1 MYTARANDFGFRGV
15 LIFSE
20 EIGATVGGYT
30 LLKPLP
36 SDLGSTYLGIRMSR
50 EYHLGV
56 YTSQATDSGSRG
68 SETRNQTYE
77 WS

>member
-1 MYTARANDFGFRGV
+1 MRLLEPTISDFAEYSFFLRK
-15 LIFSE
+15 L
-20 EIGATVGGYT
+20 GATVGGYT

-77 WS
+77 